1 MWTCMN
7 WTNNTGGTVAS
18 LLLQAIAVRVDTST
32 GAIVGSPSEVGRPEW
47 NVAYCK
53 GISIGADGRPVVGLD
68 FGPPGLA
75 GAVARLA
82 P

>member
-1 MWTCMN
+1 MN
-7 WTNNTGGTVAS
+7 WTNNTGRSVAD
-18 LLLQAIAVRVDTST
+18 LLLQAIAVRIDTST
-32 GAIVGSPSEVGRPEW
+32 GALVGSPSEVGRTEW

-53 GISIGADGRPVVGLD
+53 GLSMAADGRPVVGLD
-68 FGPPGLA
+68 FGHMVRA